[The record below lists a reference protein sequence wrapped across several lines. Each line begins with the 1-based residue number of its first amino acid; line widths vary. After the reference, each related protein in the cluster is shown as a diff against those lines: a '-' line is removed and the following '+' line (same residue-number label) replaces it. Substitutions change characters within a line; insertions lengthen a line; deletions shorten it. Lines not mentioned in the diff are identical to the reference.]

1 MPQALLPAIYKSFD
15 YARISAK
22 YLEVSKKSFYLCSV
36 KGGTK

>member
-22 YLEVSKKSFYLCSV
+22 YLEVSKKVSIFAA
-36 KGGTK
+36 